1 VPVFGE
7 GLDDEIVATAGRL
20 ADSDPLEGESRPRLE
35 LLYVIKLPLSV
46 PLEDPPPEA
55 KVAEAERALDRAME
69 VAEEYPSV
77 ETIRDWVAARSVGEA
92 IVEQASL
99 REVEAIVIGGEPP
112 TRIRG
117 GAVLGG
123 VRGAKPAEIGPVTE
137 YVLRNAPCR
146 VLMTA
151 PPELAVEPL
160 PDLPVTP
167 ANGA

>member
-1 VPVFGE
+1 M
-7 GLDDEIVATAGRL
+7 
-20 ADSDPLEGESRPRLE
+20 
-35 LLYVIKLPLSV
+35 IKLPLTV
-46 PLEDPPPEA
+46 PLEDPPPPA

-69 VAEEYPSV
+69 VAAEYPSV
-77 ETIRDWVAARSVGEA
+77 ETVRSWVPARSEGEA
-92 IVEQASL
+92 IVEQARV

-137 YVLRNAPCR
+137 YVLRNAPCK

-160 PDLPVTP
+160 PPEPVTP
-167 ANGA
+167 GGGA